1 MMSQK
6 NGRDDMNIKKER
18 YLNPFTDFGFKR
30 LFGEEANKDLLLDFL
45 NGLLC
50 KEKGNIKTMTYL
62 KNEHL
67 PYFGER
73 KAIFDIYCENEAGE
87 KYIVEIQ
94 KVKQNFFKDRTVYY
108 STFPIQEQAVRG
120 DWNFRLQAVYTVG
133 ILDFVFDDRD
143 KDKTVV
149 TEVKLMDI
157 EKKKVFYDK
166 LTFIYMQMPNFNKTE
181 DELETHF
188 DKWLYV
194 IKNLPKLQDRP
205 VKFQERVFEKL
216 FRLAEIEKFGYEER
230 TAYEDSLKVYRD
242 LKNSVDTAREEGRE
256 EGEKKKALEIA
267 EAMFGEGESAAKI
280 SKYTGLSAEEIGRI
294 QQGLEK

>member
-1 MMSQK
+1 
-6 NGRDDMNIKKER
+6 MNIKKER